1 MTGSQRISRRF
12 WCNEVRLDLSKL
24 ARLQKDRS
32 GATIVEFALLAT
44 PFLLVVFAILETSL
58 VFLGELTLDQAVQRV
73 GRTVRTGEVQTAKL
87 SEEGFRS
94 RLCGEVNFLLDC
106 EKLHIDLNSY
116 AEFSAIPAAAPIKD
130 GDLDASGFGY
140 SPGGASSIVALRVY
154 YKWPIY
160 TDLMRK
166 YLSDMDDGSH
176 LLASMA
182 AFRTE
187 QF

>member
-1 MTGSQRISRRF
+1 MPRF
-12 WCNEVRLDLSKL
+12 SNLDRL
-24 ARLQKDRS
+24 RKDRS
-32 GATIVEFALLAT
+32 GATVVEFALLAM

-58 VFLGELTLDQAVQRV
+58 VFLGELTLDNAVQRV
-73 GRTVRTGEVQTAKL
+73 GRTVRTGEVQAANL
-87 SEEGFRS
+87 SEAEFRS
-94 RLCGEVNFLLDC
+94 RLCGEVDFLLDC
-106 EKLHIDLNSY
+106 NKLQVDLNFY
-116 AEFSAIPAAAPIKD
+116 PAFSAIPAAAPIKD

-140 SPGGASSIVALRVY
+140 ALSGASSIVALRVY

-187 QF
+187 AF

>member
-1 MTGSQRISRRF
+1 MPR
-12 WCNEVRLDLSKL
+12 LSKL
-24 ARLQKDRS
+24 MRFRHDRS
-32 GATIVEFALLAT
+32 GATVVEFGLLAM

-58 VFLGELTLDQAVQRV
+58 VFLGELTLDNAVQRV
-73 GRTVRTGEVQTAKL
+73 GRTVRTGEVQSANL
-87 SEEGFRS
+87 SEAQFRS
-94 RLCGEVNFLLDC
+94 RLCGEVGFLLDC
-106 EKLHIDLNSY
+106 NKLKVDLSSY
-116 AEFSAIPAAAPIKD
+116 SAFSAIPAAAPIKD

-140 SPGGASSIVALRVY
+140 ALSGGSSIVALRVY

-176 LLASMA
+176 LLASMT

-187 QF
+187 AF